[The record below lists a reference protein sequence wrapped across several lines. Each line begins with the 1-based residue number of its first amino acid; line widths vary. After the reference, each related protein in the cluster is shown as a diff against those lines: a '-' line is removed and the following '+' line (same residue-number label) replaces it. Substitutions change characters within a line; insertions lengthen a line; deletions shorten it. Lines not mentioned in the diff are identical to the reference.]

1 MIADGEENSARRSET
16 AKFGAILLGKSAAGE
31 EKKSVEMRRRRS
43 KLLAFGD
50 VKPLKTSSAG
60 PKTYLA
66 APQNNLPKV
75 VNTTFP
81 SPHHFSKELKSG
93 IYHLFTGEWKA
104 LVVVVSTAGC
114 PCNHMV
120 RNLVQRPQ
128 PQGTL

>member
-31 EKKSVEMRRRRS
+31 ENRCKSAAGE
-43 KLLAFGD
+43 ANYWY
-50 VKPLKTSSAG
+50 VKHLKTSSAG

-81 SPHHFSKELKSG
+81 SDHTTSQKNSKVV
-93 IYHLFTGEWKA
+93 FTTCLPVNGKH
-104 LVVVVSTAGC
+104 C
-114 PCNHMV
+114 M
-120 RNLVQRPQ
+120 
-128 PQGTL
+128 

>member
-31 EKKSVEMRRRRS
+31 ENRWKCAAGEANYWYLVIGETSKS
-43 KLLAFGD
+43 
-50 VKPLKTSSAG
+50 SSAG

-81 SPHHFSKELKSG
+81 SPHHFSNKLKSG
-93 IYHLFTGEWKA
+93 NYHLFTGEWTA
-104 LVVVVSTAGC
+104 LVWASFYLRTRL
-114 PCNHMV
+114 H
-120 RNLVQRPQ
+120 
-128 PQGTL
+128 

>member
-31 EKKSVEMRRRRS
+31 ENRWKCAGRRRS
-43 KLLAFGD
+43 KLLVFGD

-75 VNTTFP
+75 TQHAKIF
-81 SPHHFSKELKSG
+81 
-93 IYHLFTGEWKA
+93 I
-104 LVVVVSTAGC
+104 LV
-114 PCNHMV
+114 
-120 RNLVQRPQ
+120 
-128 PQGTL
+128 